1 MAKDLKNKVKVYSKK
16 IEEIRKEIHKVVYG
30 QEDTVSSVIKCL
42 MCNGH
47 VLLEGVP
54 GIAKTL
60 TVIVLSR
67 TISDAKYQRIQFTPD
82 LLPSD
87 IVGTLIYR
95 KGRGG
100 FEVQKGP
107 IFGNIIAA
115 DEINRAPSKVQSAM
129 LQAMQEKEVTIGKE
143 TYPLPKPF
151 MVLATQNPLET
162 KGVYPLPE
170 AQIDRF
176 LFKIDVGYPKRED
189 EKKVI
194 DTNAEVK
201 KLEDYDIRK
210 IFTKKDI
217 VEIQQLVPQIKCS
230 TEIKRYVVKLVAATR
245 YTKKYGIE
253 MGKYIKWGASP
264 RATIF
269 LALAGK
275 ANAMMEG
282 RDYVTPDD
290 IRKIAHH
297 VLRHRMILNYEGK
310 AERIRKDDVVNEVID
325 KVPVI

>member
-1 MAKDLKNKVKVYSKK
+1 MEIKKMVEFYSKK
-16 IEEIRKEIHKVVYG
+16 MNEVKKEIERCVFG
-30 QEDTVSSVIKCL
+30 QREVISSVLQCL

-54 GIAKTL
+54 GVGKTM
-60 TVIVLSR
+60 TVLVLYR
-67 TISDAKYQRIQFTPD
+67 TIKDAVYQRIQFTPD

-95 KGRGG
+95 KGKG

-107 IFGNIIAA
+107 VFGNIIVA

-129 LQAMQEKEVTIGKE
+129 LQAMQEREVTIGKE

-176 LFKIDVGYPKRED
+176 LFKVNVGYPDRESEKRIIED
-189 EKKVI
+189 NK
-194 DTNAEVK
+194 EVK
-201 KLEDYDIRK
+201 SLDDYNIKK
-210 IFTKKDI
+210 IVSKEDI
-217 VEIQQLVPQIKCS
+217 VNIQKLVPKIKCS
-230 TEIKRYVVKLVAATR
+230 EEIKKYIVKIVFATR
-245 YTKKYGIE
+245 QPKKYNIE
-253 MGKYIKWGASP
+253 LGKYIKWGASP
-264 RATIF
+264 RASIF
-269 LALAGK
+269 LSLAGK
-275 ANAMMEG
+275 TNAMMEG

-290 IRKIAHH
+290 IRKIAHN

-310 AERIRKDDVVNEVID
+310 AEGIKKDDVVDEVIE

>member
-1 MAKDLKNKVKVYSKK
+1 MNENIKKTVNLYSKK
-16 IEEIRKEIHKVVYG
+16 VNEIKTEIEKCVFG
-30 QEDTVSSVIKCL
+30 QESTISSVIKCL

-54 GIAKTL
+54 GTGKTL
-60 TVIVLSR
+60 TVLVLYR
-67 TISDAKYQRIQFTPD
+67 TIKDAMYQRIQFTPD

-95 KGRGG
+95 KGLG
-100 FEVQKGP
+100 FKVQKGP
-107 IFGNIIAA
+107 IFGNIVVA

-129 LQAMQEKEVTIGKE
+129 LQAMQEREVSIGRD

-176 LFKIDVGYPKRED
+176 LFKLDVGYPPRESEKMIIEENTD
-189 EKKVI
+189 IKSLDDYNIKKVVSP
-194 DTNAEVK
+194 E
-201 KLEDYDIRK
+201 
-210 IFTKKDI
+210 DI
-217 VEIQQLVPQIKCS
+217 VNIQKLVPRIKCS
-230 TEIKRYVVKLVAATR
+230 DEIKKYIIKIVFATR
-245 YTKKYGIE
+245 EPKKYNIE
-253 MGKYIKWGASP
+253 TGKYIKWGASP
-264 RATIF
+264 RATIY
-269 LALAGK
+269 LSLAGK
-275 ANAMMEG
+275 ANALMEG

-290 IRKIAHH
+290 IREISHN

-310 AERIRKDDVVNEVID
+310 AEKIKPDDIVNEVID

>member
-1 MAKDLKNKVKVYSKK
+1 MDNLKKTVDLYSKK
-16 IEEIRKEIHKVVYG
+16 VNEIKEEINKCVFG
-30 QEDTVSSVIKCL
+30 QEETTASVIKCM

-54 GIAKTL
+54 GTAKTL
-60 TVIVLSR
+60 TILVLYR
-67 TISDAKYQRIQFTPD
+67 TIKDAKYQRIQFTPD

-95 KGRGG
+95 KGKG

-107 IFGNIIAA
+107 VFGNIIVA

-129 LQAMQEKEVTIGKE
+129 LQAMQEREVSIGRE

-176 LFKIDVGYPKRED
+176 LFKINVGYPDRES

-194 DTNAEVK
+194 EENIEVK
-201 KLEDYDIRK
+201 KLDDYNIKKIVSNEDI
-210 IFTKKDI
+210 IN
-217 VEIQQLVPQIKCS
+217 IQKLVPKIKCS
-230 TEIKRYVVKLVAATR
+230 EEIKRYIVKVVFATR
-245 YTKKYGIE
+245 YPKKYGIE
-253 MGKYIKWGASP
+253 LGKYIKWGASP
-264 RATIF
+264 RASIF
-269 LALAGK
+269 LSLAGK

-290 IRKIAHH
+290 IRDVAHN
-297 VLRHRMILNYEGK
+297 VLRHRMLLNYEGK
-310 AERIRKDDVVNEVID
+310 AEGVKKDDVVNEVID
-325 KVPVI
+325 RVPVI

>member
-1 MAKDLKNKVKVYSKK
+1 MVGIYSKK
-16 IEEIRKEIHKVVYG
+16 VNEIKAQIKKCVFG
-30 QEDTVSSVIKCL
+30 QDEAISSVIKCL

-47 VLLEGVP
+47 ALLEGVP
-54 GIAKTL
+54 GTAKTL
-60 TVIVLSR
+60 TILVLYR
-67 TISDAKYQRIQFTPD
+67 TIKDAVYQRIQFTPD

-95 KGRGG
+95 KGKG

-107 IFGNIIAA
+107 VFGNIIVA

-129 LQAMQEKEVTIGKE
+129 LQAMQEREVSIGRE
-143 TYPLPKPF
+143 THPLPKPF

-176 LFKIDVGYPKRED
+176 LFKINVGYPDRESEKRVVEQ
-189 EKKVI
+189 
-194 DTNAEVK
+194 NNEVMSM
-201 KLEDYDIRK
+201 EEYDIK
-210 IFTKKDI
+210 GVVSKKDI
-217 VEIQQLVPQIKCS
+217 LDIQKLVPQVKCS
-230 TEIKRYVVKLVAATR
+230 QEIKRYVVKLVFATR
-245 YTKKYGIE
+245 YPDKYGLE
-253 MGKYIKWGASP
+253 FGKYVKWGASP
-264 RATIF
+264 RASIF
-269 LALAGK
+269 LTLAGK

-290 IRKIAHH
+290 IRRISHN

-310 AERIRKDDVVNEVID
+310 AEGIKKDDVVNEVIE
-325 KVPVI
+325 KVPVV

>member
-1 MAKDLKNKVKVYSKK
+1 MDLREQIKK
-16 IEEIRKEIHKVVYG
+16 ESRMLDGLKKEIQKGIIG
-30 QEDTVSSVIKCL
+30 QEKEIDAVIKCL

-54 GIAKTL
+54 GVGKTM
-60 TVIVLSR
+60 TVLVLYR
-67 TISDAKYQRIQFTPD
+67 TIKDSVYQRIQFTPD

-95 KGRGG
+95 KEKG

-107 IFGNIIAA
+107 VFGNIVVA

-129 LQAMQEKEVTIGKE
+129 LQAMQEREVSIGKE

-176 LFKIDVGYPKRED
+176 LFKVDVGYPPREG
-189 EKKVI
+189 EKEI
-194 DTNAEVK
+194 IEENTEVK
-201 KLEDYDIRK
+201 SLDDYKIKKILSNDDI
-210 IFTKKDI
+210 IS
-217 VEIQQLVPQIKCS
+217 IQHLVPQIKCS
-230 TEIKRYVVKLVAATR
+230 EEIKRYIVKIVFATR
-245 YTKKYGIE
+245 YPKKYGVE
-253 MGKYIKWGASP
+253 LGKYIKWGASP
-264 RATIF
+264 RASIF
-269 LALAGK
+269 LSLAGK
-275 ANAMMEG
+275 ANALMEG

-290 IRKIAHH
+290 IRGIAHN

-310 AERIRKDDVVNEVID
+310 AEGVKKDDVVNEVIE